1 VDLFALKEIQDFHD
15 AKLASLSES
24 QQAILQEQQAQRLEN
39 QVVQSTLAQILDLLQ
54 QQQQPPNPNPYDFL
68 CSSIFSVIFLVLFY
82 VLNFSIF

>member
-15 AKLASLSES
+15 AKLASLAES

-54 QQQQPPNPNPYDFL
+54 QQ
-68 CSSIFSVIFLVLFY
+68 
-82 VLNFSIF
+82 